1 MKTEYDEVKTILDKH
16 DVSSIDDIEY
26 GSEVYEDLFGY
37 YMDSGEMPYGIMK
50 ARTGDPDVWIA
61 DRIDELGLLSDEKDK
76 DGNLVK
82 SHKYELLSICEF
94 DSTRKRMSVILRD
107 ENG

>member
-50 ARTGDPDVWIA
+50 ARTGDPDVLIA

-76 DGNLVK
+76 DVK
-82 SHKYELLSICEF
+82 MPFPDALDQHQIMKKGIV
-94 DSTRKRMSVILRD
+94 R
-107 ENG
+107 